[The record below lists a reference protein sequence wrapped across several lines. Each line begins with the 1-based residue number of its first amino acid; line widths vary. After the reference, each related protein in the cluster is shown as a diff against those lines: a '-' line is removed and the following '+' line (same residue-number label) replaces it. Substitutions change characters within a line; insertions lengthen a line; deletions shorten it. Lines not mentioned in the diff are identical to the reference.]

1 MDLILRGKK
10 PELDMPYFGRQSRF
24 FDFFYKIVSELCP
37 SGSVYAET
45 NSGSVSNAYMFAK
58 FGYRV
63 IVNDISPYSEAIA
76 RSVFK
81 NINDDNYSS
90 NKKNQPSWIKKT
102 TSNPLDRAAF
112 FASLIERNGYS
123 NIIIPKSFNV
133 IAPQFKKY
141 IKRLLKLKNKN
152 IEAYLIFRMDLFDYL
167 NFLLRNNIKTDIMF
181 MDFAWPWRSGRKTE
195 EYDITANIF
204 SNILNEKNNKIKIW
218 DKNNVISNVL
228 KAVHLARK
236 VSKFV
241 LLSNQSS
248 NYPDPETLELALID
262 AGLMYEKRHT
272 MTTRALE
279 EDNLR
284 KDKYFRE
291 YLYVIKGKQ

>member
-123 NIIIPKSFNV
+123 NIIVPKSFNV

-141 IKRLLKLKNKN
+141 RKRLLKLKNKN
-152 IEAYLIFRMDLFDYL
+152 ISI
-167 NFLLRNNIKTDIMF
+167 
-181 MDFAWPWRSGRKTE
+181 
-195 EYDITANIF
+195 
-204 SNILNEKNNKIKIW
+204 
-218 DKNNVISNVL
+218 
-228 KAVHLARK
+228 H
-236 VSKFV
+236 
-241 LLSNQSS
+241 
-248 NYPDPETLELALID
+248 
-262 AGLMYEKRHT
+262 
-272 MTTRALE
+272 
-279 EDNLR
+279 NL
-284 KDKYFRE
+284 
-291 YLYVIKGKQ
+291 

>member
-141 IKRLLKLKNKN
+141 RKRLLKLKNKN

-284 KDKYFRE
+284 KEKYFRE

>member
-76 RSVFK
+76 KSVFK

-90 NKKNQPSWIKKT
+90 NKKNQPLWIKKT
-102 TSNPLDRAAF
+102 TSSPLDRAAF

-123 NIIIPKSFNV
+123 NIIVPKSFNV

-141 IKRLLKLKNKN
+141 RKRLLKLKNKN
-152 IEAYLIFRMDLFDYL
+152 IEAYLMFRMDLFDYL

-218 DKNNVISNVL
+218 DKNNVINNVL
-228 KAVHLARK
+228 KAVRLARK